1 MATSDKKER
10 RLTPTEAYLAEHP
23 ADTNAL
29 ISVRGLKKHYNKGA
43 IKALDGV
50 DVDIHQGEVV
60 VIIGPSGGGK
70 STLLRSLNLLE
81 EPTEG
86 AVFFE
91 GVDITKKREP
101 DKVETGPDGKPQK
114 VRGKKIDINAVRQKM
129 GMVFQQFNLFPHKTV
144 IENMILAPVQLGR
157 LKEAEA
163 REKAM
168 KLLERVGLGDRAD
181 AYPIQLSG
189 GQQQRV
195 AIVRAL
201 CMDPDVML
209 FDEPTSALD
218 PEMVGEVLDVMKQLA
233 NEGMTM
239 AVVTH
244 EMHFAREVG
253 SRILFLADGRLV
265 EEGTPDEIF
274 SNPRSERLQD
284 FLSKVLI

>member
-1 MATSDKKER
+1 MATRDKKQALEN
-10 RLTPTEAYLAEHP
+10 TEAYLAEHP

-50 DVDIHQGEVV
+50 DVDIHKGEVV

-101 DKVETGPDGKPQK
+101 DKMETGPDGKPQK
-114 VRGKKIDINAVRQKM
+114 VRGKKIDINVVRQKM

-157 LKEAEA
+157 LKEDEA
-163 REKAM
+163 RAKAQ

-233 NEGMTM
+233 QEGMTM
-239 AVVTH
+239 VVVTH

-253 SRILFLADGRLV
+253 SRILFLADGKLV
-265 EEGTPDEIF
+265 EQGTPEKLFD
-274 SNPRSERLQD
+274 NPQSPRLQD

>member
-1 MATSDKKER
+1 MATRDKGR
-10 RLTPTEAYLAEHP
+10 AMVSTTEAYLAAHP
-23 ADTNAL
+23 ADPNAL
-29 ISVRGLKKHYNKGA
+29 ISVRGLKKYYNKGA

-91 GVDITKKREP
+91 GVDITRKK
-101 DKVETGPDGKPQK
+101 DAD
-114 VRGKKIDINAVRQKM
+114 GKKIDINAVRQKM

-144 IENMILAPVQLGR
+144 IENMILAPVQLGK

-233 NEGMTM
+233 HEGMTM
-239 AVVTH
+239 VVVTH

-253 SRILFLADGRLV
+253 SRILFLADGKLV
-265 EEGTPDEIF
+265 EQGAPDKIF
-274 SNPRSERLQD
+274 DKPESPRLQD

>member
-1 MATSDKKER
+1 VATSDKKER

-101 DKVETGPDGKPQK
+101 DKMETGPDGKPQK
-114 VRGKKIDINAVRQKM
+114 VRGKKIDINVVRQKM

-157 LKEAEA
+157 LKEDEA
-163 REKAM
+163 RAKAL

-233 NEGMTM
+233 QEGMTM
-239 AVVTH
+239 VVVTH

-253 SRILFLADGRLV
+253 SRILFLADGKLV
-265 EEGTPDEIF
+265 EQGAPDRIF
-274 SNPRSERLQD
+274 DNPQSPRLQD

>member
-1 MATSDKKER
+1 MATRDKLAQMRTSE
-10 RLTPTEAYLAEHP
+10 YLAAHP
-23 ADTNAL
+23 ADPDAL

-50 DVDIHQGEVV
+50 DVDIHKGEVV

-91 GVDITKKREP
+91 GVDITRKK
-101 DKVETGPDGKPQK
+101 DAD
-114 VRGKKIDINAVRQKM
+114 GKKIDINAVRQKM

-144 IENMILAPVQLGR
+144 IENMILAPVQLKK
-157 LKEAEA
+157 LTEPQA
-163 REKAM
+163 REKAQ

-181 AYPIQLSG
+181 SYPIQLSG

-233 NEGMTM
+233 HEGMTM
-239 AVVTH
+239 VVVTH

-253 SRILFLADGRLV
+253 SRILFLADGKLV
-265 EEGTPDEIF
+265 EQGAPDKIF
-274 SNPRSERLQD
+274 DKPESPRLQD